1 MEFISLFAGIGG
13 MDLGLERAGMTC
25 VAQVEIDPFCQRVLE
40 KHWPDVPRFG
50 DIRDVGKHNLPSADL
65 IAGGFPCQPH
75 SVAGKRKGASDDRN
89 LWPEFSRIIAEL
101 RPRYVLAENVPGIV
115 TTYLDTVLSDLEGQ
129 GYTCTTLNLP
139 ACAFDAPH
147 RRERIFVVAHAASNR
162 RQRRQGQDEHE
173 RQYDT
178 VGRGEQPERNGGNG
192 HVADHAVRGRNQKQ
206 APQEGGNNQIR
217 GAQRTAGGCSSHVDN
232 AHQGRYVP
240 SQEQICTGRNRAQYA
255 GWWTLEP
262 DVDRV
267 AYGPSTE
274 LDRNRLGAIGNA
286 VVPQVAEWI
295 GRRIMAVEGA

>member
-1 MEFISLFAGIGG
+1 

-25 VAQVEIDPFCQRVLE
+25 VAQVEIDPFCRQVLQ
-40 KHWPDVPRFG
+40 KHWPDVPKFKDVRN
-50 DIRDVGKHNLPSADL
+50 VGKHNLPPADL

-89 LWPEFSRIIAEL
+89 LWLEFRRIIAEL
-101 RPRYVLAENVPGIV
+101 QPRYILAENVSGIV
-115 TTYLDTVLSDLEGQ
+115 TTYLDTVLSDLEDQ
-129 GYTCTTLNLP
+129 GYTCATFNLP

-147 RRERIFVVAHAASNR
+147 RRERIFVIAHAQGNIRRASR
-162 RQRRQGQDEHE
+162 DE
-173 RQYDT
+173 RSITLD
-178 VGRGEQPERNGGNG
+178 RSNSF
-192 HVADHAVRGRNQKQ
+192 VADHAIRGRNQKQ
-206 APQEGGNNQIR
+206 TPQERGNNPIR
-217 GAQRTAGGCSSHVDN
+217 GIQRTTGGCSSHVDN
-232 AHQGRYVP
+232 AHQRRYMP
-240 SQEQICTGRNRAQYA
+240 SKGQICTGRHGPEHT

-295 GRRIMAVEGA
+295 GRRIMLADGAA